1 LRPPTAPESYLQ
13 KCYINSEGCFDF
25 GPLLIKKDPE
35 KRADETVQ
43 KVNGTFFQITNNG
56 KYKLDAQFILKSS
69 LPVEERL
76 AGDEG
81 IVPDKS
87 PFIMEPQEMSLA
99 VGETKNLNVYAFPQ
113 DAQLYSDQII
123 ALIKDNPNPS
133 IFNVQCLGA
142 KPVVTVSS
150 EKIEFERAL
159 LERTNEKVLKLT
171 NTCAIPVNWKLSGCE
186 KLPEEFEVSVQSG
199 TLKPC
204 QEVEVNII
212 FKAIA
217 EKKFT
222 ETITLEVEDVE
233 EYGIKQDNKPIVLE
247 AEAFKISLNEELK
260 INQELD
266 FKAVRVGE
274 PKTMTIPLKNMG
286 MYPIKYFFNM
296 SKDSTKENFTI
307 EPMEEKIDP
316 GQERSIKVRFMS
328 KKELKLKNMADIK
341 LNILEGDLNVEFQ
354 TIPIMVSVN
363 AVFSKYTISPLR
375 NINFGP
381 MQFGEQQTRTFEI
394 RNEGLFEFKYNICD
408 ILDEEG
414 KQKIREERQKELEER
429 LGIEQEDEAAAA
441 AGKGGK
447 PAAKKEAA
455 KAPPKKGAKEVVPD
469 GSVCKVSHYEIQP
482 AIGAIAPGSASI
494 VNVVFNAQ
502 GD

>member
-1 LRPPTAPESYLQ
+1 
-13 KCYINSEGCFDF
+13 
-25 GPLLIKKDPE
+25 
-35 KRADETVQ
+35 
-43 KVNGTFFQITNNG
+43 
-56 KYKLDAQFILKSS
+56 
-69 LPVEERL
+69 
-76 AGDEG
+76 
-81 IVPDKS
+81 
-87 PFIMEPQEMSLA
+87 
-99 VGETKNLNVYAFPQ
+99 
-113 DAQLYSDQII
+113 
-123 ALIKDNPNPS
+123 
-133 IFNVQCLGA
+133 
-142 KPVVTVSS
+142 
-150 EKIEFERAL
+150 
-159 LERTNEKVLKLT
+159 
-171 NTCAIPVNWKLSGCE
+171 
-186 KLPEEFEVSVQSG
+186 
-199 TLKPC
+199 
-204 QEVEVNII
+204 
-212 FKAIA
+212 
-217 EKKFT
+217 
-222 ETITLEVEDVE
+222 
-233 EYGIKQDNKPIVLE
+233 
-247 AEAFKISLNEELK
+247 
-260 INQELD
+260 
-266 FKAVRVGE
+266 
-274 PKTMTIPLKNMG
+274 
-286 MYPIKYFFNM
+286 
-296 SKDSTKENFTI
+296 
-307 EPMEEKIDP
+307 
-316 GQERSIKVRFMS
+316 
-328 KKELKLKNMADIK
+328 MADIK

-469 GSVCKVSHYEIQP
+469 GSVCKVSQYEIQP